1 MGFARDVVGGITG
14 KNAADAAGKASD
26 AQVAAT
32 NAAAATTKEMF
43 DQTRKDLAPSRAVGN
58 NALFTLASAMGVS
71 PTLDQLG
78 QTYGLDA
85 DQMAMLKGDA
95 SAITDSTVSGVRT
108 LYDSASTAT
117 PETLLTSDPGY
128 QFRMDQGQKAIERS
142 AAARGGL
149 FSGGTGKAL
158 QQYSQGLAS
167 QEYGNAF
174 NRLASLAGIGQSA
187 TGQQVNANQNQAV
200 ALSDLTTQ
208 AGNARASGYVGAAN
222 AQQQGL
228 QNMISLG
235 TTAALLSDER
245 TKEDIR
251 PVGKTDDGLTIYTY
265 RYKGDPTFRMG
276 VMAQEVEK
284 EQPKA
289 AVTINGVKGVDY
301 SEVH

>member
-1 MGFARDVVGGITG
+1 MGI
-14 KNAADAAGKASD
+14 
-26 AQVAAT
+26 
-32 NAAAATTKEMF
+32 
-43 DQTRKDLAPSRAVGN
+43 
-58 NALFTLASAMGVS
+58 S

-187 TGQQVNANQNQAV
+187 NSQQVALNQNQGATL
-200 ALSDLTTQ
+200 ADLAGQ
-208 AGNARASGYVGAAN
+208 GGNARASGYIGAQN
-222 AQQQGL
+222 ALNQGTGNL
-228 QNMISLG
+228 IKLG
-235 TTAALLSDER
+235 TMIA
-245 TKEDIR
+245 
-251 PVGKTDDGLTIYTY
+251 GG
-265 RYKGDPTFRMG
+265 F
-276 VMAQEVEK
+276 
-284 EQPKA
+284 
-289 AVTINGVKGVDY
+289 
-301 SEVH
+301 